1 MLPDQDDTISW
12 NLTTNGAYSSASAYA
27 AQFFG
32 SHPRFD
38 SSKVWSAYAEPK
50 CKFFAWLVL
59 HGRILT
65 ADMLAIRGWPHDPR
79 CQLCLQQ
86 PEMATHLCKDCPFA
100 VVVWNQVNTWTNE
113 GLAISGFL
121 PEPGIVSDWWDK
133 MLVDEPSQVRKR
145 RSGRI
150 IYTIWAIWK
159 ERNRRV
165 FTGQR
170 MTHREVA
177 LLAFENI
184 KQRDM
189 AFVGALP
196 SVGIG

>member
-1 MLPDQDDTISW
+1 MTGVQTCALPIYPSLQGLSLRGRSLDPGKHLDKR
-12 NLTTNGAYSSASAYA
+12 
-27 AQFFG
+27 G
-32 SHPRFD
+32 SR
-38 SSKVWSAYAEPK
+38 
-50 CKFFAWLVL
+50 
-59 HGRILT
+59 
-65 ADMLAIRGWPHDPR
+65 
-79 CQLCLQQ
+79 
-86 PEMATHLCKDCPFA
+86 HLR
-100 VVVWNQVNTWTNE
+100 
-113 GLAISGFL
+113 FL

-170 MTHREVA
+170 TTHREVA